1 VGVRKSLTLH
11 KNTMEN
17 TLVGIV
23 AGLLIAYL
31 IFSIIRPEK
40 F

>member
-1 VGVRKSLTLH
+1 MINLG
-11 KNTMEN
+11 
-17 TLVGIV
+17 VGII
-23 AGLLIAYL
+23 AIGLIVYL